1 MMKLGYFQVLTRPQI
16 GQDHTQR
23 LSVERE
29 NQLGGGAKIDQVAC
43 DDKWPMDQRS
53 YWNQPQNARLPTS
66 VSGRGRQSTLGLWI
80 PILFL
85 FHVWPCTAPS
95 LLELHFWVHST
106 LWMQPPTL
114 DLIPPPDITHALFI
128 FQNISKEIS
137 PFPAAVILLDCLKE
151 RQSFSHGKLMQTHGA
166 CKMTQNW

>member
-16 GQDHTQR
+16 GQDHAQR

-29 NQLGGGAKIDQVAC
+29 NQLGGGGKD
-43 DDKWPMDQRS
+43 WPGCLWWQMA
-53 YWNQPQNARLPTS
+53 NGPTFILKSAPKCQTPYFCLREGQTINSGIMNSHS
-66 VSGRGRQSTLGLWI
+66 VPFSCVTLYSSLTVG
-80 PILFL
+80 
-85 FHVWPCTAPS
+85 TS
-95 LLELHFWVHST
+95 LLGAQHS
-106 LWMQPPTL
+106 LNAAAYVRF
-114 DLIPPPDITHALFI
+114 DPPPDITHALFI